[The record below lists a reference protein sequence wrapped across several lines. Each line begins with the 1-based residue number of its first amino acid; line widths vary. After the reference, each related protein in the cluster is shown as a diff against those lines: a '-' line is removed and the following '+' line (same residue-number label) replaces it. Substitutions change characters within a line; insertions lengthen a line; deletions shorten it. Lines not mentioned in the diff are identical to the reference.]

1 MALYVQLADGRR
13 LPFDTKKIEATF
25 EGEPI
30 DFTGARFDFYE
41 AMWVVAD
48 GSVGNAE
55 MPCKI
60 FRVSDPFTGVA
71 VEVPFERPRDVGK
84 KFLEGISRL
93 RLPVRLRR
101 SPGMNGDGLG
111 VVS

>member
-1 MALYVQLADGRR
+1 MALYLQLEDGRR

-41 AMWVVAD
+41 AMWVVVD
-48 GSVGNAE
+48 GTVGTGAT
-55 MPCKI
+55 PCKI
-60 FRVSDPFTGVA
+60 FRISDPFTGVA
-71 VEVPFERPRDVGK
+71 VEVPFSQPREVGK
-84 KFLEGISRL
+84 RFLEGISRL
-93 RLPVRLRR
+93 RLPGLLRR
-101 SPGMNGDGLG
+101 NPSMNGNELG